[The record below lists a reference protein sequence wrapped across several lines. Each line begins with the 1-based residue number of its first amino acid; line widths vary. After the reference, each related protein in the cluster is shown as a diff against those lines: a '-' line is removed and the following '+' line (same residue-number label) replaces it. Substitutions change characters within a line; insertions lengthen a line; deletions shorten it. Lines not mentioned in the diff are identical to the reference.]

1 MSNTTAMLSRL
12 YLNPVYTN
20 STKLETNCSD
30 SALFCDSTLKI
41 VEAYERE
48 RPGIL
53 HRCNQKISRREFA
66 CRIMGNNRFERAQA
80 PMRKLIAWY
89 EQKNP
94 REPLLSN
101 TFRYGSTWL
110 ERFDNETEEFDER
123 EIPFWEEQAVLWR
136 QEIAEQ
142 KTKVVK
148 ARQTVRNS
156 QKKRRSKKKSK
167 KGFGVTKQQK
177 IELSK

>member
-20 STKLETNCSD
+20 PTKLETNCSD

-123 EIPFWEEQAVLWR
+123 EISL
-136 QEIAEQ
+136 IAHW
-142 KTKVVK
+142 
-148 ARQTVRNS
+148 AS
-156 QKKRRSKKKSK
+156 
-167 KGFGVTKQQK
+167 
-177 IELSK
+177 